1 MTDQNP
7 PEQGS
12 FGDAG
17 SEPPAYGQHA
27 QSEHY
32 GQSEQ
37 YEQYGQYGQ
46 AADPTTPIPAPST
59 SQSPDPRSPNPQS
72 PLQSARGVA
81 EDTTG
86 FLPALFDF
94 SFTHFVTPKLV
105 RFVYLL
111 ATIALAVMWLF
122 WLFVGF
128 SRGAGAGFAV
138 LVLGPVL
145 LVIYLAVIRM
155 TLEFYLSIVRMSED
169 VHKRLPQA

>member
-12 FGDAG
+12 FGNAG
-17 SEPPAYGQHA
+17 SEPPAH
-27 QSEHY
+27 
-32 GQSEQ
+32 GQS
-37 YEQYGQYGQ
+37 
-46 AADPTTPIPAPST
+46 ADPTTPIP
-59 SQSPDPRSPNPQS
+59 SPNPAGSPTPPQS

-111 ATIALAVMWLF
+111 ATIALALGWLVWLF
-122 WLFVGF
+122 GAF
-128 SRGAGAGFAV
+128 SYGAGYGIFV
-138 LVLGPVL
+138 LLIGPVL
-145 LVIYLAVIRM
+145 LIIYLAVIRM